1 MNLLRLALLCVNI
14 IRPFQSYQVCTV
26 VNLITHTKLRSGFFS
41 GLHVGHAQVL
51 IIHGFK
57 VFTVAAT
64 LLSLLGPLLAKR
76 IIVCERCGLEH
87 RLRSPALGINLDTE
101 SM

>member
-1 MNLLRLALLCVNI
+1 M
-14 IRPFQSYQVCTV
+14 
-26 VNLITHTKLRSGFFS
+26 
-41 GLHVGHAQVL
+41 
-51 IIHGFK
+51 HGFK

-87 RLRSPALGINLDTE
+87 RLRSPAFGINLDTE